1 MRLLIIARGCP
12 NKADSV
18 YGNFE
23 YEQAIALSKKGID
36 VIYTYID
43 RRLRVGYKRDLGI
56 SFHPGYPF
64 PVYGGYL
71 WPLPLKYFPRWNTWL
86 YKRRYL
92 RLFKMIMV
100 KEGMPDLIHCHYL
113 FNLPCAK
120 VIKDR
125 YGIKIIETEHWSEVN
140 TVPPRSYIKYLSSY
154 YNFAD
159 GIITVSDALKNAL
172 NINFNIESTRIYN
185 MVSETYFES
194 QSCMEYVKNDK
205 KIKLVS
211 IGYLRYLKGF
221 DLLIEALSG
230 LDRNNINWELT
241 ICGDGSE
248 RAKLELLIKNKGLE
262 KKIFLVGRKNKYEI
276 REILKSSNIFVLPSR
291 SETFGVVFIE
301 AMACGLPVIA
311 TKCGGP
317 EEFITPD
324 VGMLIK
330 KDDIEGL
337 RDALIY
343 MMTHYK
349 EYDASQIVQKCYEMF
364 SPERIAS
371 EYIHVYKELIGT

>member
-12 NKADSV
+12 NKVDSV

-43 RRLRVGYKRDLGI
+43 RRLRVGYKRDLGV
-56 SFHPGYPF
+56 SFHSGYPF

-71 WPLPLKYFPRWNTWL
+71 WPLPLKIFPRLSTWL
-86 YKRRYL
+86 YKKRYL
-92 RLFKMIMV
+92 RLFNMV
-100 KEGMPDLIHCHYL
+100 IKKEGMPDLIHCHYL

-120 VIKDR
+120 VIKDK

-140 TVPPRSYIKYLSSY
+140 TTHPRSYIKYLSSY
-154 YNFAD
+154 YNYAD
-159 GIITVSDALKNAL
+159 WIVTVSEALRRAL
-172 NINFNIESTRIYN
+172 RRNFNVESTRIFN
-185 MVSETYFES
+185 MVSESFFES
-194 QSCMEYVKNDK
+194 QSDLKNKLYNK

-301 AMACGLPVIA
+301 AMACGLPVVA

-317 EEFITPD
+317 EEFVTPD
-324 VGMLIK
+324 VGMLID
-330 KDDIEGL
+330 KDDVNGL
-337 RDALIY
+337 RDALAL
-343 MMTHYK
+343 MMTNYK
-349 EYDASQIVQKCYEMF
+349 EYDASHIAQKCYQMF
-364 SPERIAS
+364 SPDRIAS
-371 EYIHVYKELIGT
+371 EYIHIYKELIGT